1 MCVAPVWVYMFV
13 CVCVYLYTYVCA
25 CIDAGMPVWVCVF
38 LYVCICVCL
47 YVCLCVFVCVRV
59 CMPVC
64 VCARSQVS
72 GPILHL
78 HVKLR
83 MMCWHLLRLLADEP
97 RDQTDIS
104 SPSWGWRALNQWPHS
119 PNGNLRTT
127 TFIPDVFVRVRQEA
141 ITWFSP
147 SYCS

>member
-38 LYVCICVCL
+38 LYVCICVRL
-47 YVCLCVFVCVRV
+47 YVRLCVCVRV

-127 TFIPDVFVRVRQEA
+127 TFIPEVFVRVRQEA